1 MSLCGI
7 WNGIQSYASW
17 LWKQVKNFASNILNS
32 VKSALGIHSPSK
44 LFEEQVGKN
53 IALGIGE
60 GFDDNLDKVYR
71 QMQSAVNFETQK
83 LSANLSTTA
92 SVNRN
97 LNVSLNQSKSD
108 VILDG
113 KKVGQVITPYTT
125 KTLRL
130 GGV

>member
-17 LWKQVKNFASNILNS
+17 LWQQVKNFASNILNS

>member
-17 LWKQVKNFASNILNS
+17 LWQQVKNFASNILNS
-32 VKSALGIHSPSK
+32 VKNALGIHSPSR
-44 LFEEQVGKN
+44 LFEDQVGKN

-60 GFDDNLDKVYR
+60 GFDNNIEKIYR

-83 LSANLSTTA
+83 LSTNLSTTA

>member
-1 MSLCGI
+1 
-7 WNGIQSYASW
+7 
-17 LWKQVKNFASNILNS
+17 
-32 VKSALGIHSPSK
+32 
-44 LFEEQVGKN
+44 
-53 IALGIGE
+53 
-60 GFDDNLDKVYR
+60 
-71 QMQSAVNFETQK
+71 MQSAVNFETQK

-97 LNVSLNQSKSD
+97 LNVSLSQSKSD